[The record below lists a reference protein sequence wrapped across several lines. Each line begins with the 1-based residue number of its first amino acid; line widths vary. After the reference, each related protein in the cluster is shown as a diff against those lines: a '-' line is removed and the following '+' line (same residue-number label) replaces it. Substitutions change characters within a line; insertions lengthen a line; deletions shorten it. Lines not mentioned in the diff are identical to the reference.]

1 MRKLRPRGDQ
11 SSKKEAE
18 GELQSSLPRS
28 KALSQHPEVRKQDGT
43 ILARPPTCP
52 HLLRIQDLGA
62 SQVSLEVKNLPTN
75 AGDVRDTGSIPGL
88 GRSPGIRHG
97 NSLQYSCLK
106 NPMDRGA

>member
-28 KALSQHPEVRKQDGT
+28 KALSQHPKVRKQDGT

-62 SQVSLEVKNLPTN
+62 SQVALEVKNLPTN
-75 AGDVRDTGSIPGL
+75 AGDVRDMGSIPGL